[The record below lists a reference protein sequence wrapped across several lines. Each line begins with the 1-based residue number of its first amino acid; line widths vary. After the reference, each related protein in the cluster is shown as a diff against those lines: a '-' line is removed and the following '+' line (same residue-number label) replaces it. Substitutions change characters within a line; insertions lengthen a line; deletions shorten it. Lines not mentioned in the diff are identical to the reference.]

1 MFFFTSPD
9 FFSVFLFLFRYLH
22 TYDIQMNISGYS
34 IFVRNCHLFPRAE
47 RSPREGRVL
56 TEQTPG
62 PSHAWESQRIETRN
76 SDRRSVNTAQ
86 VVSCLVTSNRS
97 DERRSDK
104 QLCLI
109 TTTQKYSPDWPSRVN
124 ITIYSRIKCS
134 RHKYLQRTKL
144 IYISAVDLLEVSD

>member
-1 MFFFTSPD
+1 M
-9 FFSVFLFLFRYLH
+9 
-22 TYDIQMNISGYS
+22 
-34 IFVRNCHLFPRAE
+34 RNCHLLPRAE

-109 TTTQKYSPDWPSRVN
+109 TTTQKSSPDWPSRVN
-124 ITIYSRIKCS
+124 IITNILYILESNIVNINIYTGPSLS
-134 RHKYLQRTKL
+134 TYLQS
-144 IYISAVDLLEVSD
+144 ISSKCPINWSTAAL